1 MTNQKPKGHLKEW
14 LDQLQ
19 QQSWQLELLISGF
32 ATVLLIGLNQPL
44 NDLIGLVQRITFA
57 SDQYGLL
64 FIPVSALKG
73 AWFTLLINLVV
84 HVSLRGL
91 WIAAIGLRYVS
102 EDIDFEQLRLAPK
115 FDGFLKRNLGSF
127 DDFIERLERICSVIF
142 AFSFIIVF
150 IILSL
155 SFFFFTVSIF
165 ERAVID
171 KIMANYQP
179 IGPIIGTIFYVLI
192 VIGTSLYFFDF
203 LSLGRIKRIRW
214 LAPFYFPFYRVMGW
228 LTLANLYRPIYYNL
242 VDHKFGRR
250 VGLLI
255 IPYILLA
262 MFASSLQIQTGKF
275 FPLSLEN
282 RIGHSFYDD
291 LSEGQSVNNTSSVFL
306 PSIPSRFV
314 DNGFLEIFIPYVGIL
329 DHPAL
334 AEVCPNLQ
342 EAKKERIFL
351 KGVINIDF
359 SDAPTYQMDSI
370 LFCFSELHRIKIDGE
385 KIQNLDYWIY
395 QHPQK
400 KVPGFLLNVDIDSLD
415 RGQHLLS
422 IEQYRIGVS
431 RGSTIGKLNWQGP
444 LEIPI
449 WKE

>member
-1 MTNQKPKGHLKEW
+1 MAEQKPKGYLKEW

-44 NDLIGLVQRITFA
+44 NGLIEVVQRITFA
-57 SDQYGLL
+57 SDQFGLL
-64 FIPVSALKG
+64 FIPVVALKG
-73 AWFTLLINLVV
+73 AWFTLLINLIV

-115 FDGFLKRNLGSF
+115 FERFLVRKLGSF
-127 DDFIERLERICSVIF
+127 DNLIERLERVCSVIF

-155 SFFFFTVSIF
+155 SFFFFVVSVF
-165 ERAVID
+165 ERAVVD
-171 KIMANYQP
+171 KVIASHKV
-179 IGPIIGTIFYVLI
+179 IGPIIGGIFYLLI
-192 VIGTSLYFFDF
+192 GIGSSLYFIDF
-203 LSLGRIKRIRW
+203 ISLGKIKRIRW

-228 LTLANLYRPIYYNL
+228 LTLANLYRPFYYNL

-250 VGLLI
+250 VGILI

-262 MFASSLQIQTGKF
+262 MFASSLKIQTGKF
-275 FPLSLEN
+275 FPLSQEK
-282 RIGHSFYDD
+282 RIVPAYYDD
-291 LSEGQSVNNTSSVFL
+291 LNLTNKQEISSIFI

-314 DNGFLEIFIPYVGIL
+314 GNGFLEIFIPYVGIL

-334 AEVCPNLQ
+334 AVVCPDLK

-351 KGVINIDF
+351 KGVISMDF
-359 SDAPTYQMDSI
+359 SDAPSYQLDSI
-370 LFCFSELHRIKIDGE
+370 LLCFSELHRIKIDGQE
-385 KIQNLDYWIY
+385 IQNLDYWIFN
-395 QHPQK
+395 HPEK

-422 IEQYRIGVS
+422 IEQYRIGLR
-431 RGSTIGKLNWQGP
+431 RGSTLGKLNWQVP
-444 LEIPI
+444 MEIPF